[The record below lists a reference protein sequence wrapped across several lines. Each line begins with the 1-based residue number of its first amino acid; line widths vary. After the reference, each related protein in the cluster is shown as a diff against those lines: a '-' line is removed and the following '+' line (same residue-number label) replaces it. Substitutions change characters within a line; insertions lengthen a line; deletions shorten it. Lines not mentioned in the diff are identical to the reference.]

1 MAHAHRQLAIPALV
15 VTAALAAVFAL
26 SGFLEKNRPQLPKSY
41 EDSDLSMQGKR
52 LKGYAL
58 GSEGL
63 IADWYWILSLQYIGK
78 KIVEN
83 KETDINIDDLR
94 SLNPR
99 LLYPYL
105 DNATDLDPKFYA
117 AYSYGAIVLPAI
129 DPQKAI
135 ELTEK
140 GIAANPEKWRL
151 YQYLGYIYWHE
162 RNYEKAAETYDRGS
176 MIAGAPP
183 FMREMAAAMKTKGG
197 SRDTARAMYSQ
208 MLAEAEDEQSKRNA
222 QLRLLE
228 IDSLE
233 ETEAV
238 NEVLAG
244 LKNSNGKCV
253 PNINA
258 ALPQLRSVQLPQGRD
273 LRIDRSGSLVD
284 PTGVPYKFDPETCT
298 ISLRED
304 SKIPKPLK

>member
-83 KETDINIDDLR
+83 KEADINIDDLR

-105 DNATDLDPKFYA
+105 DNATDLEPKFYA

-222 QLRLLE
+222 QLRLFE

-258 ALPQLRSVQLPQGRD
+258 AFPQLRSVQLPQGRD

>member
-15 VTAALAAVFAL
+15 VTAAFAAVFAL

-222 QLRLLE
+222 QLRLFE

-244 LKNSNGKCV
+244 LRNSNGKCV

>member
-1 MAHAHRQLAIPALV
+1 MAHEHRQLAIPALV
-15 VTAALAAVFAL
+15 VSVALAAVFAL

-83 KETDINIDDLR
+83 QDTDINIDDLR

-176 MIAGAPP
+176 KITGAPP

-197 SRDTARAMYSQ
+197 SRDTARAMYNQ

-222 QLRLLE
+222 QLRLFEL
-228 IDSLE
+228 DSLD
-233 ETEAV
+233 ETDAV
-238 NEVLAG
+238 NNVLTG
-244 LKNSNGKCV
+244 LKNSTGKCV
-253 PNINA
+253 SNIGVI
-258 ALPQLRSVQLPQGRD
+258 LPQLRSVKLPQGRD
-273 LRIDRSGSLVD
+273 LRIDGSGSLVD

>member
-1 MAHAHRQLAIPALV
+1 MAHEHRQLAIPALV
-15 VTAALAAVFAL
+15 VSVALAAVFAL

-41 EDSDLSMQGKR
+41 EDSDLAMQGKR

-83 KETDINIDDLR
+83 QDTDINIDDLR

-176 MIAGAPP
+176 KITGAPP

-222 QLRLLE
+222 QLRLFE
-228 IDSLE
+228 IDSLD
-233 ETEAV
+233 ETDAV
-238 NEVLAG
+238 NNVLTG
-244 LKNSNGKCV
+244 LKNSTGKCV
-253 PNINA
+253 SNIGVIF
-258 ALPQLRSVQLPQGRD
+258 PQLRSVKLPQGRD
-273 LRIDRSGSLVD
+273 FRIDRSGSLVD

>member
-244 LKNSNGKCV
+244 LRNSNGKCV

>member
-1 MAHAHRQLAIPALV
+1 M
-15 VTAALAAVFAL
+15 
-26 SGFLEKNRPQLPKSY
+26 
-41 EDSDLSMQGKR
+41 
-52 LKGYAL
+52 
-58 GSEGL
+58 
-63 IADWYWILSLQYIGK
+63 
-78 KIVEN
+78 
-83 KETDINIDDLR
+83 
-94 SLNPR
+94 
-99 LLYPYL
+99 
-105 DNATDLDPKFYA
+105 
-117 AYSYGAIVLPAI
+117 
-129 DPQKAI
+129 
-135 ELTEK
+135 TEK

-222 QLRLLE
+222 QLRLFE

-244 LKNSNGKCV
+244 LRNSNGKCV

>member
-1 MAHAHRQLAIPALV
+1 MAHEHRQLAIPALV
-15 VTAALAAVFAL
+15 VSVALAAVFAL

-222 QLRLLE
+222 QLRLFE

-244 LKNSNGKCV
+244 LRNSNGKCV

>member
-176 MIAGAPP
+176 MIGGAPP

-222 QLRLLE
+222 QLRLFE

-244 LKNSNGKCV
+244 LRNSNGKCV

>member
-222 QLRLLE
+222 QLRLFE

-244 LKNSNGKCV
+244 LRNSNGKCV

>member
-176 MIAGAPP
+176 MIGGAPP

>member
-1 MAHAHRQLAIPALV
+1 MAHEHRQLAIPALV
-15 VTAALAAVFAL
+15 VSVALAAVFVL

-83 KETDINIDDLR
+83 QDTDINIDDLR

-176 MIAGAPP
+176 KITGAPP

-222 QLRLLE
+222 QLRLFE
-228 IDSLE
+228 IDSLD
-233 ETEAV
+233 ETDAV
-238 NEVLAG
+238 NNVLTG
-244 LKNSNGKCV
+244 LKNSTGKCV
-253 PNINA
+253 SNIGVIF
-258 ALPQLRSVQLPQGRD
+258 PQLRSVKLPQGRD
-273 LRIDRSGSLVD
+273 FRIDRSGSLVD

>member
-1 MAHAHRQLAIPALV
+1 MAHEHRQLAIPALV
-15 VTAALAAVFAL
+15 VSVALAAVFAL

-83 KETDINIDDLR
+83 QDTDINIDDLR

-105 DNATDLDPKFYA
+105 DNATDLDPKFCA

-176 MIAGAPP
+176 KIKGAPP

-222 QLRLLE
+222 QLRLFE

-238 NEVLAG
+238 NEILTG

-258 ALPQLRSVQLPQGRD
+258 VFPQLRSVQLPQGRD